1 MDTSFTLTQQPN
13 SEQQQQQPKHAAA
26 KTIKPPQII
35 IYQVR
40 DYDIVQNYL
49 NRKLEQC
56 YKITLLNSGDLNV
69 ETEDHYRTAS
79 KMLNEA
85 KFTWSS

>member
-40 DYDIVQNYL
+40 GYDIV
-49 NRKLEQC
+49 
-56 YKITLLNSGDLNV
+56 
-69 ETEDHYRTAS
+69 
-79 KMLNEA
+79 
-85 KFTWSS
+85 